1 MCSPHPVTTAA
12 SDLKLA
18 SAASNFSID
27 SILGKGRTE
36 PGQEEASEAED
47 VEVDEDEEDTDT
59 ESIVDNDLPDPIFLN
74 YLPKVGPLPGP
85 GAGSLA
91 GPLQPR
97 PDPSLLLKAP
107 FLLPDP
113 LTPQLGHAHQP
124 APSNLLYPPW
134 LSASSTV
141 KPPPIFFGLQGNT
154 FKVYYNILIHSMF
167 LPAPKPIGRRARKPG
182 VDRKPRQAYSA
193 KQLDQLEAEFKVCIQ
208 PDMLS

>member
-18 SAASNFSID
+18 SAASSNFSIE
-27 SILGKGRTE
+27 SILGKGRPEQE
-36 PGQEEASEAED
+36 PEEVSEAED
-47 VEVDEDEEDTDT
+47 VEVDEDEDTDT
-59 ESIVDNDLPDPIFLN
+59 ESIVDTDLPDPIFLN

-91 GPLQPR
+91 PPQPR
-97 PDPSLLLKAP
+97 PDPSLLLKVP

-113 LTPQLGHAHQP
+113 LTPHLGHAHEP

-134 LSASSTV
+134 LSANSTV

-154 FKVYYNILIHSMF
+154 FKVY
-167 LPAPKPIGRRARKPG
+167 
-182 VDRKPRQAYSA
+182 
-193 KQLDQLEAEFKVCIQ
+193 LEF
-208 PDMLS
+208 PMS

>member
-74 YLPKVGPLPGP
+74 YLPKVGP

-91 GPLQPR
+91 APLQPR

-154 FKVYYNILIHSMF
+154 FKVYYKYN
-167 LPAPKPIGRRARKPG
+167 
-182 VDRKPRQAYSA
+182 
-193 KQLDQLEAEFKVCIQ
+193 
-208 PDMLS
+208 

>member
-18 SAASNFSID
+18 SAAASNFSID
-27 SILGKGRTE
+27 SILGKGRPE
-36 PGQEEASEAED
+36 PGQEEVSEAED

-59 ESIVDNDLPDPIFLN
+59 ESIVDNDLSDPIFLN

-85 GAGSLA
+85 GAGSLAGSLA

-154 FKVYYNILIHSMF
+154 SKV
-167 LPAPKPIGRRARKPG
+167 
-182 VDRKPRQAYSA
+182 
-193 KQLDQLEAEFKVCIQ
+193 
-208 PDMLS
+208 